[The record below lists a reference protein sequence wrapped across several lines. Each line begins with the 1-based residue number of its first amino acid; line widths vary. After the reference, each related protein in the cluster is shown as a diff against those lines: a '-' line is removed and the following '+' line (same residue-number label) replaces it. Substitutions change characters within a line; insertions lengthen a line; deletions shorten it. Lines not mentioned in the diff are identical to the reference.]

1 MARQNAASAL
11 AAALVVGVFAPI
23 LTVVQSIGV
32 CNGMLGD
39 NLPSRADVVQFY
51 QSQGIGAMRIY
62 APDPETLRA
71 LDGTG
76 IDLIMDVGNGDL
88 AALASDPAAAAGWV
102 RDNVLAYPGVRVKY
116 VAAGNEVD
124 GGDTQNILSA
134 MKNLNDAL
142 AAAGRGDV
150 KVSTAVKMSVL
161 ASSSPPSD
169 GTFKDAYMTDVAQL
183 LKTTGAPLLANVY
196 PYFAKKGDPTI
207 DLSYALFQQ
216 SATTVSDNGLTY
228 INLFDAMVDAM
239 HTAME
244 KVGAAGVPI
253 VVSESGWPSAGGV
266 EASVGNAQAYN
277 QNLINHVGNGTPKRP
292 GPLETYIFAMF
303 NENQKDG
310 DETEK
315 NFGLFNGP
323 DKSPVYPLSFNN

>member
-11 AAALVVGVFAPI
+11 AAALVLGVFAPI
-23 LTVVQSIGV
+23 LTEVQSIGV

-39 NLPSRADVVQFY
+39 NLPSPADVVQFY
-51 QSQGIGAMRIY
+51 QSEGIGAMRIY

-88 AALASDPAAAAGWV
+88 LALASAPAAAAGWSGTTCSPT
-102 RDNVLAYPGVRVKY
+102 RA
-116 VAAGNEVD
+116 
-124 GGDTQNILSA
+124 SA
-134 MKNLNDAL
+134 S
-142 AAAGRGDV
+142 
-150 KVSTAVKMSVL
+150 VSTAVKMSVL

-169 GTFKDAYMTDVAQL
+169 GAFKDAYMTDVAQL
-183 LKTTGAPLLANVY
+183 LKATGAPLLANVY
-196 PYFAKKGDPTI
+196 PYFAIKGDPNI

-216 SATTVSDNGLTY
+216 STTTVSDNGLTY
-228 INLFDAMVDAM
+228 INLFDAMVDAVY
-239 HTAME
+239 TAME

-266 EASVGNAQAYN
+266 EASVENAQTYN

-292 GPLETYIFAMF
+292 GPLEMYIFAMF